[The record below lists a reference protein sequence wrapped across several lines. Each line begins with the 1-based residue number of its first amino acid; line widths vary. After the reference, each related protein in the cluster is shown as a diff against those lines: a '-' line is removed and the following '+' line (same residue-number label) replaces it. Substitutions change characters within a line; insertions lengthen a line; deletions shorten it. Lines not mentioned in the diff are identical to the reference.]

1 MLSAYIETGHIVPCP
16 KPCNTHNLQ
25 VKKPNG
31 KSQRFVKD
39 LRSINA
45 IILCHSVVPNPHTS
59 LSYIS
64 KIVTCFL

>member
-45 IILCHSVVPNPHTS
+45 IILGHSLLYTS